1 MTTQQPL
8 YRIVYADGKPGLFT
22 RPWVATLRAVRSDLQ
37 HIRECGA
44 PQHRPVRVERV
55 SPAPRATGGER

>member
-1 MTTQQPL
+1 MSQQPL
-8 YRIVYADGKPGLFT
+8 YRIVYAGGPPGN
-22 RPWVATLRAVRSDLQ
+22 PWPWADTLWAVRSDLQ

>member
-1 MTTQQPL
+1 MSQQPL
-8 YRIVYADGKPGLFT
+8 YRIVYADGFIGT
-22 RPWVATLRAVRSDLQ
+22 GRPWAATLRAVKSDLQ

-55 SPAPRATGGER
+55 SPAPRATP